1 MSKLFEDF
9 KISWYERYIWW
20 PICRLWDDIEYYL
33 YYKPKYFIQRGKRG
47 YSDRD
52 IWNMDSYLSKLL
64 PDMLEHLA
72 NISNSYPIEI
82 SSKEW
87 TKMLKKWAKDIRKAS
102 SKPKYPAKFTDKALE
117 KLRKDHDEKQALI
130 ENTFTEIGEYYFNL
144 WD

>member
-9 KISWYERYIWW
+9 KIPWYERYIWW
-20 PICRLWDDIEYYL
+20 RLCWLLDDIVEHC
-33 YYKPKYFIQRGKRG
+33 YYKPKHFIQRGKRG
-47 YSDRD
+47 YSYRD

-72 NISNSYPIEI
+72 TTSNSYPIEM

-87 TKMLKKWAKDIRKAS
+87 TKMLKKWAKDIREAS
-102 SKPKYPAKFTDKALE
+102 IDPPLKVTDKGIE
-117 KLRKDHDEKQALI
+117 KYKKQVDANQKLIKD
-130 ENTFTEIGEYYFNL
+130 TFTEIGEHYFNL